1 MDNLP
6 KQLIRFGTLFIG
18 FVFALYIIFINYES
32 ADLLLMQFAMMFLW
46 VLLPF
51 YVYFILSIKFKS
63 FPYILIPPVFILIP
77 YGLFAYDYLTSTS
90 STSALVFLV
99 APVYGMVSLGIGYLI
114 AWGWTKFSKKSK
126 V

>member
-1 MDNLP
+1 MNNLP

-32 ADLLLMQFAMMFLW
+32 ADLLLTQFAMMFLW

-51 YVYFILSIKFKS
+51 YAYFILSIKFKS
-63 FPYILIPPVFILIP
+63 FSYILIPPVFILIP

-99 APVYGMVSLGIGYLI
+99 APVYGMVSLGIGYLF
-114 AWGWTKFSKKSK
+114 AWGWTKMSHKKN
-126 V
+126 